1 MKQKIFKIVTAI
13 ILLITLTMV
22 NFIYVG
28 AGLVSYAAS
37 ESQTNHQNI
46 GFKAELKD
54 ENTLTL
60 EISVQ
65 KEGYFNG
72 EIALENSNF
81 KLKET
86 ESIYA
91 NKIEDNKITLNQI
104 NAGTTAKIEVAI
116 EPVKNE
122 TIEVGMLN
130 KTSTLTL
137 TGIYRDSTERDIKIN
152 AKREVNLAYTE
163 NNNEEN
169 IENTSEVITN
179 KIVKISGEE
188 KRVVQISMNLGLK
201 ENNYPIKSINSEI
214 EIPTLNGKEP
224 EVICYAKLNNMT
236 NFEYKKN
243 EGKLELSL
251 TNTPNEENRIL
262 WKKQGTENVVVTFI
276 YDKDVSIEETKI
288 PVNEKV
294 TLYNNKEL
302 NIRSELVLTKEEK
315 DSLVEVELANTENSI
330 YKGKLYAGLDRAYE
344 TKTNIVVNLAN
355 AEEQISVKEEQT
367 KYNINN
373 ELINA
378 NAVYNK
384 TTLSKE
390 SFDKILGENG
400 VITIRNQNGELIGT
414 INNETKTDEN
424 GNIVVSYNENEVTS
438 IEITTSTPVAEGNLE
453 FTHTKTIRKQEQ
465 EIVTNAQELVTKV
478 NYNYGTEIDK
488 TAESKIKLEESKTEV
503 TFEANK
509 DSLSTV
515 ITNNVEIRATL
526 KGNNEQYNLFKNPV
540 IRFELPEEVENITVN
555 SLDLIYETELKIRN
569 YEIQGRTITVYLEGE
584 QTGYKEAG
592 IEGTVLVLNANITV
606 NKKSATTDSKVTL
619 TYENDGAIGTTDKA
633 IKIVAPKDMTVVHSI
648 KELGIETIGQT
659 ETQKITLARGTE
671 ARTLETE
678 IEIIN
683 NDENTIE
690 NVKVLGTFPTRN
702 NENSMDIRVAEGITI
717 NGVEGTKVYY
727 TENENATE
735 DLQNAQNGWK
745 DTITDGAKVRKYL
758 VEIPKM
764 ESKESIYGT
773 YKIEVPA
780 GLEYNQ
786 TAKQTYTV
794 NYTNT
799 LSKSQNEMKATT
811 IELETGI
818 GPKAEIKLTPTIGGQ
833 EVTSDVTAKNGE
845 VIKYK
850 MEVSNVGSEEISNIL
865 LQGNVPEGTTLVVPQ
880 DNYEY
885 TGASYYKELPDKTYE
900 AKIDTLKVGE
910 VATVEYEVRV
920 NTGVE
925 PKTSIANETQIK
937 YGDVTKTSNSTKIL
951 TESGDLRVSAKR
963 VTDREIDIYEAG
975 TVQYFAIIEN
985 TSGEAQENVKIKTN
999 LPEVFE
1005 VSRLMLI
1012 TGMESEEISDGD
1024 IHSVDSNT
1032 QVEPKEI
1039 KEEDLAEVGEDVETQ
1054 ELEYSEEVN
1063 IGTIAAGET
1072 KVLSYD
1078 MEIGKIN
1085 DTNKVSFEVS
1095 ATTNNKEHKSNEITD
1110 TIKKA
1115 EITLN
1120 METNTE
1126 SQYVKAGDI
1135 LEYTI
1140 TINNNG
1146 TEDIEGLTIKDTIP
1160 NSLTVNKVS
1169 FDGEEIPELVGKNE
1183 IEISCNIGAGTESVI
1198 KIETVVNYKE
1208 GREEPEVVTNVA
1220 YAELL
1225 AERIAT
1231 TEEITH
1237 IIEANQVEGGGEE
1250 TPGEGNE
1257 NNPEDSDVANG
1268 TRIITGIAWFDQN
1281 ADGRKDDNEQVFS
1294 NVKVRLLNT
1303 RTNNLVKTEDGNIL
1317 EATTNENGVYV
1328 LNQIK
1333 EGSYIVIFDYDNTR
1347 YTLTK
1352 YKVANVEESKN
1363 SDAMLKEVTIEN
1375 ERQELASTDIIEI
1388 GNENI
1393 SDVNIGFIELQNF
1406 DLKLEKFV
1414 SRILIQDTSGSTV
1427 KEYDNEQLAKA
1438 ELDAKRINGATV
1450 IIEYKIRISNVGEVD
1465 GYAKKIV
1472 DYMPNDLTFNSELNK
1487 DWYQTSDGLYNT
1499 SLANEIIP
1507 AGEYRE
1513 VSLTLTKSMTED
1525 NTGLINNTAEIAED
1539 YNELGIKDSNS
1550 TPANRAN
1557 NENDYSSADVILS
1570 IRTGGAVYAGIVIGI
1585 IAVLGIIAYVIIR
1598 KKAKN
1603 NKKGI

>member
-28 AGLVSYAAS
+28 AGLISYAAS
-37 ESQTNHQNI
+37 ESQTNHQNV

-54 ENTLTL
+54 ENTLAL
-60 EISVQ
+60 EIDVQ

-72 EIALENSNF
+72 EITLENSNF
-81 KLKET
+81 ELKET
-86 ESIYA
+86 ESTYV
-91 NKIEDNKITLNQI
+91 NKIENNKITLNQI
-104 NAGTTAKIEVAI
+104 NAGTTAKMEIKI
-116 EPVKNE
+116 DPVKNE
-122 TIEVGMLN
+122 AIEVSMLN
-130 KTSTLTL
+130 KISTLTL

-169 IENTSEVITN
+169 IEKTSEIITN

-201 ENNYPIKSINSEI
+201 DNNYPIKSINSEI

-224 EVICYAKLNNMT
+224 EVICYAKPNNMT
-236 NFEYKKN
+236 NFKYKKN

-251 TNTPNEENRIL
+251 TNTPNEENKIQ
-262 WKKQGTENVVVTFI
+262 WKKQGTENVVITFI
-276 YDKDVSIEETKI
+276 YDKNVSIEETKI
-288 PVNEKV
+288 PVSEKV
-294 TLYNNKEL
+294 TLYNEKEL
-302 NIRSELVLTKEEK
+302 NTKNELLLTKEEK
-315 DSLVEVELANTENSI
+315 DSLVEVELSNTENTI
-330 YKGKLYAGLDRAYE
+330 YKGKLYAGLDRTFE

-373 ELINA
+373 QLINA
-378 NAVYNK
+378 NALYNK
-384 TTLSKE
+384 TILSKE
-390 SFDKILGENG
+390 TFDKILGENG

-414 INNETKTDEN
+414 INNETKADEN

-438 IEITTSTPVAEGNLE
+438 IEITTSTPIAEGNLE
-453 FTHTKTIRKQEQ
+453 FTHTKTIRNQEQ
-465 EIVTNAQELVTKV
+465 EIVRNAQELVTRV
-478 NYNYGTEIDK
+478 NYNYKTEIEK

-503 TFEANK
+503 TLETNK

-515 ITNNVEIRATL
+515 VTNNVEIRATL

-569 YEIQGRTITVYLEGE
+569 YEIQGRTVTVYLEGE

-606 NKKSATTDSKVTL
+606 NKKSATTDSKITL
-619 TYENDGAIGTTDKA
+619 SFQNDGVTGTTDKA

-648 KELGIETIGQT
+648 KELGIETVGQT
-659 ETQKITLARGTE
+659 ETEKVTLARGTE
-671 ARTLETE
+671 ARILETE
-678 IEIIN
+678 IEIITN
-683 NDENTIE
+683 SENTIE
-690 NVKVLGTFPTRN
+690 NVKVMGTFPTRN

-717 NGVEGTKVYY
+717 NGVEGIKVYY

-735 DLQNAQNGWK
+735 DLQNAENAWK
-745 DTITDGAKVRKYL
+745 ETITDGAKVKKYL
-758 VEIPKM
+758 IEIPKM

-799 LSKSQNEMKATT
+799 LSKAQNEMKATT

-818 GPKAEIKLTPTIGGQ
+818 GPKAEIKLTPTVGGK
-833 EVTSDVTAKNGE
+833 ELTSEDTVKNGE

-850 MEVSNVGSEEISNIL
+850 MQVSNVGSEEISNIT
-865 LQGNVPEGTTLVVPQ
+865 LQGNVPEGTTLVIPQ

-900 AKIDTLKVGE
+900 TTIGTLKVGE
-910 VATVEYEVRV
+910 VATAEYEVRV
-920 NTGVE
+920 GTEVAPNT
-925 PKTSIANETQIK
+925 KITNETQIK
-937 YGDVTKTSNSTKIL
+937 YGDVTKTSNSTEIL
-951 TESGDLRVSAKR
+951 TESGDLRVSVKR

-985 TSGEAQENVKIKTN
+985 TSGKAQENVKIKTS
-999 LPEVFE
+999 LPEAFG

-1024 IHSVDSNT
+1024 IYSVDSNT
-1032 QVEPKEI
+1032 QVEPREI
-1039 KEEDLAEVGEDVETQ
+1039 KEEELAQ
-1054 ELEYSEEVN
+1054 EQENVQIQDLEYADEIN

-1078 MEIGKIN
+1078 MEIGKIE
-1085 DTNKVSFEVS
+1085 DTNKVSFQVVAS
-1095 ATTNNKEHKSNEITD
+1095 ADNKEYRSNEITD
-1110 TIKKA
+1110 TIKKS

-1120 METNTE
+1120 MEASTE
-1126 SQYVKAGDI
+1126 NKYLKAGDV

-1140 TINNNG
+1140 TVNNNG
-1146 TEDIEGLTIKDTIP
+1146 TEDIEGITIKDTIP

-1183 IEISCNIGAGTESVI
+1183 IEINCNIGAGTQSVI

-1208 GREEPEVVTNVA
+1208 GREEPEAITNVA

-1225 AERIAT
+1225 AEKIAT
-1231 TEEITH
+1231 TEELTH
-1237 IIEANQVEGGGEE
+1237 IIEANQVEDGEE
-1250 TPGEGNE
+1250 TTGEGNE
-1257 NNPEDSDVANG
+1257 NTPEDSDVANG
-1268 TRIITGIAWFDQN
+1268 TRIITGIAWFDKN
-1281 ADGRKDDNEQVFS
+1281 ADGRKDETEEVFS

-1303 RTNNLVKTEDGNIL
+1303 KTNNLVKTEEGDIL

-1328 LNQIK
+1328 LNQVK
-1333 EGSYIVIFDYDNTR
+1333 EGNYIVIFDYDNTK
-1347 YTLTK
+1347 YALTK
-1352 YKVANVEESKN
+1352 YKASNVEETKN
-1363 SDAMLKEVTIEN
+1363 SDAMLKEITIGN

-1393 SDVNIGFIELQNF
+1393 SDINIGFIELQNF

-1414 SRILIQDTSGSTV
+1414 SKILIQDKSGSIV
-1427 KEYDNEQLAKA
+1427 KEYNDTKLAKA

-1450 IIEYKIRISNVGEVD
+1450 IIEYKIRVSNIGEID

-1472 DYMPNDLTFNSELNK
+1472 DYMPNDLKFSSELNK
-1487 DWYQTSDGLYNT
+1487 DWYQTSDGLYST

-1513 VSLTLTKSMTED
+1513 ISLTLTKSMTED

-1550 TPANRAN
+1550 SPANRVKD
-1557 NENDYSSADVILS
+1557 ENDYGSADVILS
-1570 IRTGGAVYAGIVIGI
+1570 IRTGGAVYAGIVIVI
-1585 IAVLGIIAYVIIR
+1585 IAVLGITAYVIIR